1 MMDFMVTNVCY
12 QSGSEEPRHQLPVV
26 ETEHGSTSAQCTA
39 PTQRWQPTRSLFS
52 AHDKDIQGQGDLLMY
67 TAKEPSIITYV
78 GLNASSMKFMQDI
91 PSTSH
96 PVEIQWTA

>member
-1 MMDFMVTNVCY
+1 
-12 QSGSEEPRHQLPVV
+12 
-26 ETEHGSTSAQCTA
+26 
-39 PTQRWQPTRSLFS
+39 
-52 AHDKDIQGQGDLLMY
+52 MY